1 MSHVSHE
8 NIIND
13 LIMWIEDNLKQPLSL
28 DIVAAK
34 AGYSKWHLQRIFMQ
48 VTGNSLGAYIRER
61 KLSNAAIDLYWTN
74 QSILNIALEYS
85 FDSQQTFN
93 RAFKKQFSC
102 PPGRY
107 RHENEW
113 NTACIRPSIRL
124 NEVARRDLTL
134 RRRQAGQVLSVRYE
148 S

>member
-1 MSHVSHE
+1 MSHVSYE

-13 LIMWIEDNLKQPLSL
+13 LVNWIEENLNQPLSL
-28 DIVAAK
+28 DSVAAK
-34 AGYSKWHLQRIFMQ
+34 AGYSKWHLQRLFMRE
-48 VTGNSLGAYIRER
+48 TGTFLGAYIRAR

-74 QSILNIALEYS
+74 QSIIDIALQYS

-107 RHENEW
+107 RRAEQW
-113 NTACIRPSIRL
+113 NTACIRHPIRR
-124 NEVARRDLTL
+124 NE
-134 RRRQAGQVLSVRYE
+134 G
-148 S
+148 